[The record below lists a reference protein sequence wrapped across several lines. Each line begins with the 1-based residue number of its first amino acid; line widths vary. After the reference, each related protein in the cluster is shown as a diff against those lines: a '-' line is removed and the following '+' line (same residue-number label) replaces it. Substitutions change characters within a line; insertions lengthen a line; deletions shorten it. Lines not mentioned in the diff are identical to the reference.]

1 MECGSL
7 VCSEGQVVSLWI
19 TCPLLWKRGDLV
31 HMVHVL
37 CPSDIDQEAFCSWLC
52 LHENEVV
59 GRPGMCYQSP
69 LASWLSEVSGYVF
82 GVDGSVYG
90 RATWDYRCWLRLP
103 RWALLFTR
111 RVEARTSCDITGAE
125 AFAVLAQVEMALVPQ
140 VSCWQEARAARVM
153 YVS

>member
-1 MECGSL
+1 MVHL
-7 VCSEGQVVSLWI
+7 L
-19 TCPLLWKRGDLV
+19 CPL
-31 HMVHVL
+31 
-37 CPSDIDQEAFCSWLC
+37 DIDQEAFCSWLC
-52 LHENEVV
+52 LHEDEVV

-69 LASWLSEVSGYVF
+69 LAFWLSEVSGHVF

-111 RVEARTSCDITGAE
+111 RVEAWTLSDITGAE

-140 VSCWQEARAARVM
+140 VPRCQEARTIRVIH
-153 YVS
+153 VS